1 MKEKFTGY
9 FTDIYGVR
17 SRYRIVLGDGIQREI
32 RSAFCRPR
40 AHGETTTNRGFSG
53 LIIQLSTDEGKYAC
67 KTRTGQEIVWSSI
80 NQRPPPLVS
89 FLQII

>member
-1 MKEKFTGY
+1 MEY
-9 FTDIYGVR
+9 VPD
-17 SRYRIVLGDGIQREI
+17 SRIVLGDGIQREI
-32 RSAFCRPR
+32 RSAFCHPR